1 MVFVRTDKPDKTNQ
15 LHGDN
20 FVTMLLFLLKTD
32 PMNGSCIT
40 HLIFI
45 INNMSCVAQSNITVR
60 YKFVENIIS
69 TKF

>member
-1 MVFVRTDKPDKTNQ
+1 MVFVRTDKPKKTNK

-20 FVTMLLFLLKTD
+20 FVTMQL

-40 HLIFI
+40 HLIFL
-45 INNMSCVAQSNITVR
+45 INNMSCVAESNIKVR
-60 YKFVENIIS
+60 YKFIESIIS